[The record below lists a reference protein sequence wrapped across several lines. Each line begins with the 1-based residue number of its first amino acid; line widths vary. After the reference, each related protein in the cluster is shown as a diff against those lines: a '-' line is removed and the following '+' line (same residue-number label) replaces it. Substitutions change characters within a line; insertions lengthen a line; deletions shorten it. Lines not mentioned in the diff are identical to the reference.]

1 MLRTRVIPCL
11 LLKNHGLVKTVKFR
25 DPKYVGDP
33 INAVR
38 IFNDKEVDELLF
50 LDITASV
57 EGRRPPFKVIS
68 EIASECFMP
77 LGYGGGIRSLE
88 DIRTLFFSG
97 VEKAC
102 INSCAVENPSFI
114 KSASDTFGSS
124 SIVVSIDVKRNLFG
138 KNMVYAYS
146 GRRNTGLDPVEY
158 AKQVEEMGAGEIL
171 LNSIDRDG
179 TMQGYDVELVKKLS
193 DAVTIPVVACG
204 GAGKLKDINEVLD
217 KGGAS
222 AAAAG
227 SLFVFHGRHRA
238 VLISY
243 PSKHELE
250 GTLQQPV
257 GSLGPQLN

>member
-11 LLKNHGLVKTVKFR
+11 LLKNHGLVKTVKFK
-25 DPKYVGDP
+25 DPTYVGDP

-38 IFNDKEVDELLF
+38 IFNEKEVDELLF

-57 EGRRPPFKVIS
+57 EGRRPPFNIIS

-102 INSCAVENPSFI
+102 INSCAVENPALI
-114 KSASDTFGSS
+114 KSASDTFGSQ
-124 SIVVSIDVKRNLFG
+124 SIVVSIDVRKNLLG
-138 KNMVYAYS
+138 KNVVYTYS

-158 AKQVEEMGAGEIL
+158 AKRVEEMGAGEIL

-179 TMQGYDVELVKKLS
+179 TMQGYDVELVRKLS

-204 GAGKLKDINEVLD
+204 GAGKLKDICEVLD

-227 SLFVFHGRHRA
+227 SLFVFHGKHRA

-243 PSKHELE
+243 PSKQELE
-250 GTLQQPV
+250 GASQQPV